1 MGMLVVIAGLA
12 CVVILG
18 VVVAVILSGRSRKS
32 GGQAP
37 VNWGYA
43 NHPNQ
48 PAPYPTPPGQAYPPA
63 PPNQPPYHP
72 NPYPQQPPY
81 QGR

>member
-12 CVVILG
+12 CIVIFG
-18 VVVAVILSGRSRKS
+18 VVLAVILSGRSRKS
-32 GGQAP
+32 GGPAP

-43 NHPNQ
+43 NQPNP
-48 PAPYPTPPGQAYPPA
+48 PAPYPVPPGQTYSPA
-63 PPNQPPYHP
+63 PPNQPPYNP
-72 NPYPQQPPY
+72 DPYPQQPPY